1 MANATFPHVYQR
13 LLDGVDFLNF
23 DMSWVLS
30 VGCFLE
36 VDFHDR
42 LLWMTITPVVM
53 MCFLGLTYAIA
64 VRKYGRSSEMSL
76 RNARQKHVS
85 MVLLVTF
92 LVYSSV
98 SSVVFKMFVCDD
110 LDDRKIYLR
119 ADYTITCDSPKHRA
133 LQIYASLM
141 IFLYPVGIPTLYAC
155 LLFTHR
161 RILQNEKGREESL
174 EVMSTLDLWKPY
186 KPRHFYFEVVECGR
200 RVLLAGVVVFIY
212 PNTTSQIAVTLA
224 LAVVA
229 GFVSESIAPYKSKWD
244 AWISRIGHVVVI
256 ASMYLALL
264 LKIDVSNENTKS
276 QKTFEIILVA
286 VHGCMILAVIVEA
299 VLMAA
304 VSLRAEKQREDPNP
318 RRRHSPKFRVK
329 IDPSLDEGDDGKYKL

>member
-1 MANATFPHVYQR
+1 MTFPHVYQR
-13 LLDGVDFLNF
+13 LLDEVDFLNF

-30 VGCFLE
+30 VGCFVE
-36 VDFHDR
+36 VSFHDR
-42 LLWMTITPVVM
+42 LLWTTITPVVLI
-53 MCFLGLTYAIA
+53 CFLGLTYAVV
-64 VRKYGRSSEMSL
+64 VRKYGGRSSEIAL

-85 MVLLVTF
+85 MALLITF

-98 SSVVFKMFVCDD
+98 SSVVFQMFACDD
-110 LDDRKIYLR
+110 LDDHKLYLR

-133 LQIYASLM
+133 LQIYASFM

-155 LLFTHR
+155 LLFRHR
-161 RILQNEKGREESL
+161 RILQSESDREESL
-174 EVMSTLDLWKPY
+174 EVMPTLDLWKPY
-186 KPRHFYFEVVECGR
+186 KPKNFYYEVVECGR
-200 RVLLAGVVVFIY
+200 RILLAGVVVFIY
-212 PNTTSQIAVTLA
+212 PNTAAQIAVTLA

-229 GFVSESIAPYKSKWD
+229 GFVSESIAPYRSEWD
-244 AWISRIGHVVVI
+244 AWVNRVGHVVVF

-276 QKTFEIILVA
+276 QKTFEVILVA
-286 VHGCMILAVIVEA
+286 VHGCMILAVFVEA

-318 RRRHSPKFRVK
+318 
-329 IDPSLDEGDDGKYKL
+329 